1 MVRYIIRRCLM
12 VIVIM
17 LCAAFV
23 IFTILYFTPG
33 DPARNLLGATATQ
46 ADIDNLRHVL
56 GLDKSYFAQLWDFMS
71 DTFLHLDLG
80 TSWTYDVPVMEE
92 LINRLPYTVFIGATA
107 MVLNVIVGLSLGIFA
122 ATHEGKWQDS
132 LSMVIAMV
140 FISIPDFWLALMLI
154 VLFAQQLGIL
164 PAYGV
169 ESWTGFILPI
179 IVMSLP
185 GIAVN
190 ARQTRSSMLEVFRAD
205 YITTARAKG
214 LEESKVVTRH
224 MLPNALMP
232 IITSLG
238 TGFSSIVAGSAVIES
253 VFSIP
258 GVGLYML
265 TGINS
270 RDYPVVRGCVVFF
283 ALFTSLAMLLVDLA
297 YAFVDPR
304 IKAQYS
310 ASSKTFSRKKEEV
323 EK

>member
-1 MVRYIIRRCLM
+1 MAKYIIKRILM

-17 LCAAFV
+17 IAAAFV

-33 DPARNLLGATATQ
+33 DPARNQLGATATE
-46 ADIDNLRHVL
+46 ADIENLRAVL
-56 GLDKSYFAQLWDFMS
+56 GLDQPYLIQLGNFMS
-71 DTFLHLDLG
+71 NTFLHFDLG
-80 TSWTYDVPVMEE
+80 TSWTYNVPVMQE
-92 LINRLPYTVFIGATA
+92 LLNRLPYTVFIGLTA
-107 MVLNVIVGLSLGIFA
+107 MILNVALGLFLGIFA
-122 ATHEGKWQDS
+122 STHEGRWQDS
-132 LSMVIAMV
+132 VAMIIAMV
-140 FISIPDFWLALMLI
+140 FISIPDFWLGLMLI
-154 VLFAQQLGIL
+154 ILFSQKLGWL

-169 ESWTGFILPI
+169 DTWKGFILPI

-214 LEESKVVTRH
+214 QVEGVVVRRH

-238 TGFSSIVAGSAVIES
+238 TGFSSIVAGGAVIES

-270 RDYPVVRGCVVFF
+270 RDYPIVRGCVVFF
-283 ALFTSLAMLLVDLA
+283 ALFTSLAMLAVDLA
-297 YAFVDPR
+297 YAYVDPR

-310 ASSKTFSRKKEEV
+310 SSAKKSSGKRQKEV
-323 EK
+323 

>member
-1 MVRYIIRRCLM
+1 MARYIIKRILM

-17 LCAAFV
+17 IAAAFV

-33 DPARNLLGATATQ
+33 DPARNQLGPTATA
-46 ADIDNLRHVL
+46 ADVENLRAVL
-56 GLDKSYFAQLWDFMS
+56 GLDKSYLAQLASFMS
-71 DTFLHLDLG
+71 DAFLHLDLG
-80 TSWTYDVPVMEE
+80 TSWTYNVPVMQE
-92 LINRLPYTVFIGATA
+92 LLNRLPYTVFIGLTA
-107 MVLNVIVGLSLGIFA
+107 MILNVAVGLSLGIFA
-122 ATHEGKWQDS
+122 ATHEGRWQDS
-132 LSMVIAMV
+132 VSMVIAMV
-140 FISIPDFWLALMLI
+140 FISIPDFWLALMMI
-154 VLFAQQLGIL
+154 VLFAQRLGWL

-169 ESWTGFILPI
+169 DSWKSFIMPI

-214 LEESKVVTRH
+214 QAEGVVVRRH

-238 TGFSSIVAGSAVIES
+238 TGFSSIVAGGAVIES

-270 RDYPVVRGCVVFF
+270 RDYPIVRGCVVFF
-283 ALFTSLAMLLVDLA
+283 ALFTSIAMLVVDLA

-310 ASSKTFSRKKEEV
+310 SSGKLAGKKKGKEE
-323 EK
+323 

>member
-1 MVRYIIRRCLM
+1 MARYIIKRILM

-17 LCAAFV
+17 IAAAFV

-33 DPARNLLGATATQ
+33 DPARNQLGPTATA
-46 ADIDNLRHVL
+46 ADVENLRAVL
-56 GLDKSYFAQLWDFMS
+56 GLDKSYLAQLASFMS

-80 TSWTYDVPVMEE
+80 TSWTYNVPVMQE
-92 LINRLPYTVFIGATA
+92 LLNRLPYTVFIGLTA
-107 MVLNVIVGLSLGIFA
+107 MILNVAVGLSLGIFA
-122 ATHEGKWQDS
+122 ATHEGRWQDS
-132 LSMVIAMV
+132 VSMVIAMV
-140 FISIPDFWLALMLI
+140 FISIPDFWLALMMI
-154 VLFAQQLGIL
+154 VLFAQRLGWL

-169 ESWTGFILPI
+169 DSWKSFIMPI

-214 LEESKVVTRH
+214 QAEGVVVRRH

-238 TGFSSIVAGSAVIES
+238 TGFSSIVAGGAVIES

-270 RDYPVVRGCVVFF
+270 RDYPIVRGCVVFF
-283 ALFTSLAMLLVDLA
+283 ALFTSIAMLVVDLA

-310 ASSKTFSRKKEEV
+310 ASGKLAGKKKEKEG
-323 EK
+323 

>member
-1 MVRYIIRRCLM
+1 MARYVLKRILM
-12 VIVIM
+12 VLVIM
-17 LCAAFV
+17 VCAAFV

-33 DPARNLLGATATQ
+33 DPARNLLGSTATAEE
-46 ADIDNLRHVL
+46 IENMRVVL
-56 GLDKSYFAQLWDFMS
+56 GLDQPYLIQLGRFMYN
-71 DTFLHLDLG
+71 TFLRFDLG
-80 TSWTYDVPVMEE
+80 NSWTFSVPVMQE
-92 LINRLPYTVFIGATA
+92 LSHRLPYTVGIGLTA
-107 MVLNVIVGLSLGIFA
+107 MILNVAVGLSLGIFA

-132 LSMVIAMV
+132 VAMIIAMV
-140 FISIPDFWLALMLI
+140 FISIPDFWLALMMI
-154 VLFAQQLGIL
+154 VLFAQKLGWL

-169 ESWTGFILPI
+169 DSWKSFIMPV
-179 IVMSLP
+179 IVSSIA

-214 LEESKVVTRH
+214 QKENVVVRRH

-238 TGFSSIVAGSAVIES
+238 MGFSSIVAGGAVIES

-265 TGINS
+265 TGINN
-270 RDYPVVRGCVVFF
+270 RDYPVVRGCVIFF
-283 ALFTSLAMLLVDLA
+283 ALFTSIAMLAVDLA

-304 IKAQYS
+304 IKAQYA
-310 ASSKTFSRKKEEV
+310 ASSGGLKLRKEG
-323 EK
+323 

>member
-1 MVRYIIRRCLM
+1 MARYIIKRILM

-17 LCAAFV
+17 IAAAFV

-33 DPARNLLGATATQ
+33 DPARNQLGPTATA
-46 ADIDNLRHVL
+46 ADVENLRAVL
-56 GLDKSYFAQLWDFMS
+56 GLDKSYLAQLASFMS

-80 TSWTYDVPVMEE
+80 TSWTYNVPVMQE
-92 LINRLPYTVFIGATA
+92 LLNRLPYTVFIGLTA
-107 MVLNVIVGLSLGIFA
+107 MILNVAVGLSLGIFA
-122 ATHEGKWQDS
+122 ATHEGRWQDS
-132 LSMVIAMV
+132 VSMVIAMV
-140 FISIPDFWLALMLI
+140 FISIPDFWLALMMI
-154 VLFAQQLGIL
+154 VLFAQRLGWL

-169 ESWTGFILPI
+169 DSWKSFIMPI

-214 LEESKVVTRH
+214 QAEGVVVRRH

-238 TGFSSIVAGSAVIES
+238 TGFSSIVAGGAVIES

-270 RDYPVVRGCVVFF
+270 RDYPIVRGCVVFF
-283 ALFTSLAMLLVDLA
+283 ALFTSIAMLVVDLA

-310 ASSKTFSRKKEEV
+310 SSGKLAGKKKGKEE
-323 EK
+323 

>member
-1 MVRYIIRRCLM
+1 YIIKRILM

-17 LCAAFV
+17 IAAAFV

-33 DPARNLLGATATQ
+33 DPARNQLGPTATA
-46 ADIDNLRHVL
+46 ADVENLRAVL
-56 GLDKSYFAQLWDFMS
+56 GLDKSYLAQLASFMS

-80 TSWTYDVPVMEE
+80 TSWTYNVPVMQE
-92 LINRLPYTVFIGATA
+92 LLNRLPYTVFIGLTA
-107 MVLNVIVGLSLGIFA
+107 MILNVAVGLSLGIFA
-122 ATHEGKWQDS
+122 ATHEGRWQDS
-132 LSMVIAMV
+132 VSMVIAMV
-140 FISIPDFWLALMLI
+140 FISIPDFWLALMMI
-154 VLFAQQLGIL
+154 VLFAQRLGWL

-169 ESWTGFILPI
+169 DSWKSFIMPI

-214 LEESKVVTRH
+214 QAEGVVVRRH

-238 TGFSSIVAGSAVIES
+238 TGFSSIVAGGAVIES

-270 RDYPVVRGCVVFF
+270 RDYPIVRGCVVFF
-283 ALFTSLAMLLVDLA
+283 ALFTSIAMLVVDLA

-310 ASSKTFSRKKEEV
+310 SSGKLAGKKKGKEE
-323 EK
+323 